1 MARRLPHPGGIEL
14 IKVLLVDDQPLVR
27 AGLVRILEP
36 EPDLEIVGE
45 CSDGDEV
52 EAAVASHAPDVV
64 LMDVRMK
71 RVDGAEAT
79 RRVRQAA
86 DPPAVLILTTFD
98 DDETVATALAAGAA
112 GFLLKD
118 APGEDLIRA
127 TRTVGSGGAW
137 LDPAVAGPVLDAYRT
152 TALPRTQSRA
162 RLAELTDRE
171 RDVLMLIGRGASN
184 AEIGST
190 LFISE
195 GTVKTHVG
203 HIFTKLELRD
213 RAAAIVFA
221 FDHGLVEPGAAG
233 GGPPT
238 V

>member
-1 MARRLPHPGGIEL
+1 M
-14 IKVLLVDDQPLVR
+14 R

-36 EPDLEIVGE
+36 EPDIEIVGE
-45 CSDGDEV
+45 CADGDEV
-52 EAAVASHAPDVV
+52 EAAVAAHAPDVV

-79 RRVRQAA
+79 RRVRAVP
-86 DPPAVLILTTFD
+86 DGPPVLILTTFD
-98 DDETVATALAAGAA
+98 DDETVAAALAAGAA
-112 GFLLKD
+112 GFVLKD

-127 TRTVGSGGAW
+127 TRTVGEGGAW
-137 LDPAVAGPVLDAYRT
+137 LDPAVTGRVLDAYRA
-152 TALPRTQSRA
+152 TALPHAQATA

-171 RDVLMLIGRGASN
+171 RDVLVLMGRGASN

-195 GTVKTHVG
+195 GTVKSHIG
-203 HIFTKLELRD
+203 RIFTKLDLRD

-221 FDHGLVEPGAAG
+221 FDHGLAQPGASDG
-233 GGPPT
+233 GQT
-238 V
+238 QV